1 MMLSVI
7 VECFTDH
14 GSMLTS
20 HRYHICD
27 ISTSVAPVVAM
38 AVYLVKMVLYAAL
51 WVFPAISSVCQK
63 HRPSHGTAPRSIAL
77 ERACPTEL
85 KSVL

>member
-14 GSMLTS
+14 GSMLAS
-20 HRYHICD
+20 HRYHICV

-38 AVYLVKMVLYAAL
+38 AVYLVKMVL
-51 WVFPAISSVCQK
+51 
-63 HRPSHGTAPRSIAL
+63 
-77 ERACPTEL
+77 
-85 KSVL
+85 